1 MGPIPMWPD
10 ATETQELIAKAREGD
25 PGAVDRLLARH
36 REALRRMVELR
47 LDRAVAAR
55 VDASDV
61 LQETL
66 LEASRR
72 LPEYLR
78 DPAMPFHLWIRHIA
92 RDRIIDAHRRHRAA
106 GRRSVDREQRLEAA
120 PFSSQSSIQLIGR
133 LEAAGLTPASAA
145 IREELARRF
154 EAAVAAMDDDDREVI
169 LMRHLEDLSNQE
181 VAAALGLSEPAA
193 SMRYLRALRRLRAAL
208 GEDGSSSGP

>member
-1 MGPIPMWPD
+1 MWPD

-47 LDRAVAAR
+47 LDRAEAAR